1 MEKGL
6 YQVMDGKGRILRTL
20 ELELWILTLV
30 LLEIGGLD
38 FRGSVCLDSDP
49 DGQFGL
55 RTLTM

>member
-49 DGQFGL
+49 DG
-55 RTLTM
+55 